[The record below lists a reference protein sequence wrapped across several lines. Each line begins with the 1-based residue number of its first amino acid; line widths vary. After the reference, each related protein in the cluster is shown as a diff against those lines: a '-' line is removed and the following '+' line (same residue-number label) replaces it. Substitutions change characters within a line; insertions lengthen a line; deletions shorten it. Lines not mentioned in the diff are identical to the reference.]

1 MILIKKRVNPLPLIA
16 GIILLLIA
24 AGLVFWLVSYFNVI
38 PRPYYSAQDFGIETA
53 KSGVDLNQNGTD
65 DLTDILLG
73 ARLDAQNKPKYD
85 GAYFA
90 GGYPPD
96 NIGVC
101 TDVVW
106 RALKNAGYN
115 LKEMVDKDIAA
126 RPEAYTRIS
135 QPDPNIDFRRVC
147 NLRVFFEEYAIS
159 LTTDTSDIKEWQPG
173 DIVIFR
179 EDDHIGIVSDRRNP
193 EGRTYIIHNGG
204 QPIREED
211 YLKRDTV
218 TAHFRFKH
226 DSIPKE
232 ILTAWE

>member
-24 AGLVFWLVSYFNVI
+24 AGLVFWLVSYFNMI
-38 PRPYYSAQDFGIETA
+38 PRPYYSAQDFGIETV
-53 KSGVDLNQNGTD
+53 KSGVDLNQNGND

-115 LKEMVDKDIAA
+115 LKEMVDKDITA

-147 NLRVFFEEYAIS
+147 NLRVFFEKYAIS